1 MDERIISKK
10 LDILRD
16 RMVLSRTAVGPW
28 EGRIGRHLG
37 PNRYEFDGD
46 WAPLEGVLA
55 VPALHTAF
63 LRARLD
69 VPKPPDDPGT
79 ALLLEFGFS
88 DLESLLS
95 VDGRPWAGVD
105 TNHSRIPLPEPGAHE
120 LLIEAM
126 SLARAWR
133 EPRLRT
139 GFGRFDGAALI
150 HVDRVVEAAW
160 LDLLFTWEAVR
171 AVRDPRRRERLA
183 AALEAALLEIDL
195 TVEPERLR
203 RHAESARALLHERVG
218 GIAPDPEGGHILLAG
233 HTHIDTAWLWPIR
246 ETVRKCARTF
256 STAVRLLEQYPQFHF
271 SCSQAQLYAY
281 VRDVYPALYAEIR
294 KWVKAGRWHTTGAL
308 WVEADCNVPSGESLI
323 RQVLYGL
330 EFFASE
336 FGTRPRTCWLP
347 DVFGYPGN
355 LPQILKGCGIE
366 YFFTCKL
373 HWQSTNPFPHHL
385 FHWQGIDGSRVLA
398 HIPKL
403 ASYYNGFPGPEQ
415 LAAGWENFV
424 EKGMYDELLLPFGY
438 GDGGGGPTA
447 RMLEFADRARAF
459 PGLPATRIA
468 GEEEFF
474 DRAAETARD
483 LPVWEG
489 ELYLETHRGTY
500 TTQGRTKQA
509 NRRTEL
515 LLREAEIW
523 ASFAQMSGLAIDS
536 APLHGAWRRL
546 LLQQFHDILP
556 GSSIGEVYVDAAAD
570 HARAAKIAKSV
581 RDRAAAALAEFAAV
595 GGDLKVF
602 NALPW
607 DRSDPIET
615 TLELPT
621 DAAVR
626 LVDSNGRACPVQVIE
641 RAPSGPARVLF
652 QPTAVPAM
660 GIEGFQVL
668 HRGGRTSSTEVV
680 FSVDKNLLENRF
692 FRIELDDDGAIV
704 RLLDKRNGREVV
716 PEGARANDWQLFQD
730 GPEREAAW
738 NIHDTFEKK
747 RYPFEGSARLEVLET
762 GPVRAAVRVSR
773 RHGKTRV
780 RYDIRIYRETPR
792 IDFSAVLDWRERQTM
807 LKVAFPVAVR
817 SPHATFEVQFGAV
830 ERATHR
836 NTTWQEQKFEVAA
849 QRWMDLSE
857 ARYGVSLLNDSRYGC
872 DVRGN
877 VLRLTLLRGPEYP
890 DPEADLGRHRFVYA
904 LLPHLG
910 DWSGGGTVR
919 AAAELNTPLRAV
931 PDLPSA
937 ERAASARSRSFC
949 RVDGEGVMLDTLKP
963 AQDGDGWIARFY
975 ETDGGRTPVRVA
987 FDPAPRTVVPCNFV
1001 EENPGPALPLTDGG
1015 AFQFHIGPF
1024 QVRTFRI
1031 RM

>member
-16 RMVLSRTAVGPW
+16 RMVLSRTPLGPW
-28 EGRIGRHLG
+28 EARIARHVG

-46 WAPLEGVLA
+46 WSPVDGALS
-55 VPALHTAF
+55 VPALRTAF
-63 LRARLD
+63 LRTRFE
-69 VPKPPDDPGT
+69 VPAPSADPGT
-79 ALLLEFGFS
+79 AMLLDFGFS

-105 TNHSRIPLPEPGAHE
+105 ANHTRVPLPAAGPHE
-120 LLIEAM
+120 LTIEAM

-133 EPRLRT
+133 EPGLRR
-139 GFGRFDGAALI
+139 GFGRFDGAALVL
-150 HVDRVVEAAW
+150 VDRVMEAAW

-171 AVRDPRRRERLA
+171 AVRDPRRRDRLA

-195 TVEPERLR
+195 TVESERLR
-203 RHAESARALLHERVG
+203 RDAESARALLHERVG
-218 GIAPDPEGGHILLAG
+218 DIAPDPEGGRILLAG
-233 HTHIDTAWLWPIR
+233 HTHIDTAWLWPVR
-246 ETVRKCARTF
+246 ETIRKCARTF
-256 STAVRLLEQYPQFHF
+256 STAVRLLEQYPEFHF

-281 VRDVYPALYAEIR
+281 VREVYPDLYAEIR
-294 KWVKAGRWHTTGAL
+294 KWAKAGRWHTTGAL
-308 WVEADCNVPSGESLI
+308 WVESDCNVPSGESLI
-323 RQVLYGL
+323 RQILYGL
-330 EFFASE
+330 EFFAAE

-355 LPQILKGCGIE
+355 LPQILKGCGID

-403 ASYYNGFPGPEQ
+403 PSGYNGAPRPEQ
-415 LAAGWENFV
+415 LAAGWENFR
-424 EKGMYDELLLPFGY
+424 EKGVYDELLLPFGY

-447 RMLEFADRARAF
+447 QMLEFAERARTF

-468 GEEEFF
+468 GEEEFY
-474 DRAAETARD
+474 DRAAKTARD

-500 TTQGRTKQA
+500 TSQSRTKQA

-515 LLREAEIW
+515 LLREAEVW
-523 ASFAQMSGLAIDS
+523 ASLAQMSGTSLEPAL
-536 APLHGAWRRL
+536 LHDAWRRV

-570 HARAAKIAKSV
+570 HARAAKTAKTV
-581 RDRAAAALAEFAAV
+581 RDRAAAALAEIAAV
-595 GGDLKVF
+595 GGDLTVL
-602 NALPW
+602 NALSW
-607 DRSDPIET
+607 ERSDPVEAVI
-615 TLELPT
+615 ELPG
-621 DAAVR
+621 DDPVQ
-626 LVDSNGRACPVQVIE
+626 LIDSNGCACPAQVVE
-641 RAPSGPARVLF
+641 RGPSGAARVVF
-652 QPTAVPAM
+652 EPASAPAM
-660 GIEGFQVL
+660 GIEGFLVR
-668 HRGGRTSSTEVV
+668 RGHAPETDAALVADR
-680 FSVDKNLLENRF
+680 DCLENQF
-692 FRIELDDDGAIV
+692 FRIELDKEGAII
-704 RLLDKRNGREVV
+704 RLLDKRNGREVLSD
-716 PEGARANDWQLFQD
+716 GARANDWQLFQD

-738 NIHDTFEKK
+738 NVHDTFDRK
-747 RYPFEGSARLEVLET
+747 RYRFEGAARIEVVET
-762 GPVRAAVRVSR
+762 GPVRATVRVSR
-773 RHGKTRV
+773 KYRKTRITC
-780 RYDIRIYRETPR
+780 DIRIYRQTPR
-792 IDFSAVLDWRERQTM
+792 IDFSAVVDWRERQTM

-830 ERATHR
+830 ERPTHR
-836 NTTWQEQKFEVAA
+836 NTSWEEQKFEVAA

-857 ARYGVSLLNDSRYGC
+857 AGYGVSLLNDSRYGC

-890 DPEADLGRHRFVYA
+890 DPKADLGRHRFVYA

-910 DWSGGGTVR
+910 GWTEGGTVR
-919 AAAELNTPLRAV
+919 AAAELNAPLRAV
-931 PDLPSA
+931 PGLPSA
-937 ERAASARSRSFC
+937 GPPSDRSRSFC
-949 RVDGEGVMLDTLKP
+949 RIEGAGVVLDTLKP

-975 ETDGGRTPVRVA
+975 EAHGGRTPVRAA
-987 FDPAPRTVVPCNFV
+987 FDPAPSTVVPCNFI
-1001 EENPGPALPLTDGG
+1001 EEDPGPALPLTDG
-1015 AFQFHIGPF
+1015 AFQFRIEPF